1 MIARR
6 LVGVIGTPSML
17 PMAIGLLCALG
28 ASAAMALEYGF
39 DRSLLHPTLLTTSQF
54 VLLIAALL
62 VGGDVAVRQGFR
74 GGLERLLPTWTGRI
88 GLPAIAIGGVLE
100 LLGPAVGFEFVSVAL
115 TLALA
120 VRFNSHLARSM
131 QRPALLFPASF
142 LVVIVVTTLLL
153 MLPASTPRDQ
163 PIGLIDAAFTA
174 TSATCVTG
182 LVVRDTASG
191 FTPFGQAVVLLAIQL
206 GGLGAMIFG
215 STLALLFGA
224 RMTHRENLTLSAALS
239 EYPAHRI
246 NRFVRFIVVTTLV
259 LQAIG
264 MVLIFITMPSLDES
278 LTQRAW
284 QALFHSISAFCNAG
298 FDLTG
303 ASMVPLRSTATPY
316 VALMPLIVLGGLGF
330 MVLEDAGPRLWGRV
344 RRRGL
349 GAERRM
355 PTHSRLV
362 LATTVILLL
371 SGAAIIF
378 VSQLGVGELGL
389 GQRLLDALFMS
400 TTARTAGFNTVP
412 MDELTPGSRFA
423 IMVLMLIGGSPG
435 STAGGMKTVV
445 FAMLVLAVIST
456 IRNRDEVEIFGRS
469 LPDALVK
476 RAATVA
482 FGLLSVV
489 GIATLV
495 LGMSER
501 GIRFEVILFE
511 AISATTTTG
520 LSIGSTGEFSPVG
533 KVTLMAAMF
542 LGRVG
547 PLALVAALVAGGQ
560 RQAAYRFPR
569 DTLSL
574 G

>member
-1 MIARR
+1 
-6 LVGVIGTPSML
+6 
-17 PMAIGLLCALG
+17 
-28 ASAAMALEYGF
+28 MALEYGF
-39 DRSLLHPTLLTTSQF
+39 ERSVLSPDLLTIGQFTLL
-54 VLLIAALL
+54 LLALVVSGDIALRRLRSGSIA
-62 VGGDVAVRQGFR
+62 G
-74 GGLERLLPTWTGRI
+74 LLPTWMARI
-88 GLPAIAIGGVLE
+88 GLPALLAGGLLE
-100 LLGPAVGFEFVSVAL
+100 LLGPAIGLELVSAGL
-115 TLALA
+115 TLAMA
-120 VRFNSHLARSM
+120 VRINSQLARSM
-131 QRPALLFPASF
+131 RRPALLFPASF
-142 LVVIVVTTLLL
+142 LAVIIVTTLLL
-153 MLPASTPRDQ
+153 LLPAATPPDR

-182 LVVRDTASG
+182 LVVRDTPTG
-191 FTPFGQAVVLLAIQL
+191 FTVFGQAVILLAIQL

-264 MVLIFITMPSLDES
+264 MLLVFLTTPSADQPLAE
-278 LTQRAW
+278 RAW
-284 QALFHSISAFCNAG
+284 HALFHSISAFCNAG

-316 VALMPLIVLGGLGF
+316 IALMPLIVLGGLGF

-349 GAERRM
+349 GADRRM
-355 PTHSRLV
+355 PTHARLV
-362 LATTVILLL
+362 LATTAILLVC
-371 SGAAIIF
+371 GAILIF
-378 VSQLGVGELGL
+378 VSQLGVGEASI
-389 GQRLLDALFMS
+389 GQRLLDAMFMS
-400 TTARTAGFNTVP
+400 TTSRTAGFNTVP
-412 MDELTPGSRFA
+412 MDELTPGSRFT
-423 IMVLMLIGGSPG
+423 IMVLMLVGGSPG

-445 FAMLVLAVIST
+445 FAMLVLAVVST
-456 IRNRDEVEIFGRS
+456 IRNREEVEVFGRS

-482 FGLLSVV
+482 FGVLAV
-489 GIATLV
+489 IAATTLV
-495 LGMSER
+495 LGTTER
-501 GIRFEVILFE
+501 GVRFEVLLFE

-520 LSIGSTGEFSPVG
+520 LSLGSTGDYSPVG
-533 KVTLMAAMF
+533 KIALMAAMF

-560 RQAAYRFPR
+560 CQAAYRFPR
-569 DTLSL
+569 DTVSL